1 MGTEFTGSWLATSR
15 GGMWSIESP
24 QESQVYLEDI
34 AAGLSRTCRYAGQIS
49 EEVTFY
55 SVAEHSVIMT
65 SHAHRSGLIRTRSEA
80 LCYLLHDGSEAFF
93 GDMPTPMKALI
104 PQFRVYE
111 DLAQSVIFSA
121 FGLGPDMVARIK
133 PDLKQID
140 TRVRIDEREVMIC
153 EPALSAGREALWRQD
168 PSLKPLG
175 ITPALL
181 EPNLARQVYL
191 EAFAWALDALPDDL
205 GAPRA
210 VRDAGRYLAERGV
223 APKLPDFTP
232 SHAKE
237 ASCMPEFSPC

>member
-1 MGTEFTGSWLATSR
+1 MGAEFTGSWLATSR
-15 GGMWSIESP
+15 GGMWSIEAP
-24 QESQVYLEDI
+24 EEAQVYLEDI

-49 EEVTFY
+49 EDVTFY

-65 SHAHRSGLIRTRSEA
+65 FHAYHSGLIRSRSEA
-80 LCYLLHDGSEAFF
+80 LCYLLHDGSEAYF
-93 GDMPTPMKALI
+93 GDMPTPLKALI

-111 DLAQSVIFSA
+111 DRAQSVIFSA
-121 FGLGPDMVARIK
+121 FGLGPELVARMK
-133 PDLKQID
+133 PELKRID